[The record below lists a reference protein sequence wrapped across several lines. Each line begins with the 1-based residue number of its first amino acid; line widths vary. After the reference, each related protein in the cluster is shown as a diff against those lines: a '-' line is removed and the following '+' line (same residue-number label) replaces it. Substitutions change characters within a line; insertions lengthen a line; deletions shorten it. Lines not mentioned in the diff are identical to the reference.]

1 MLSDLRFAFRQLVK
15 FPGYTTVVVLTL
27 AFGIAVNAV
36 IFGIVSTMFLQPLA
50 VRDAERLTSVFERS
64 DAFNMPHGLSFLDFQ
79 DIRASSKTLTDSIA
93 YFFSPAHISVPGQK
107 PERGWIEAVTPDAF
121 AKMGVTVVLGRPL
134 QASDGDMPPG
144 QPVAVL
150 THSYWQNHFG
160 SDPAIIGRPVMV
172 NGKQLTI
179 VGVAKPGFDSFSW
192 SLAVHMF
199 VPTGT
204 YAQLRA
210 DGENWFKYRSAKA
223 WKVIGYRAPN
233 VTNDAVNAELAVFAQ
248 RFIKDFPEEHRN
260 SRLMAVPE
268 RRARPDPTVSEIMPA
283 MIVLFTGL
291 CALVL
296 AIACANVANLM
307 SARALAREK
316 ELVVRSALGA
326 SRSRLIRQLLIES
339 VMLAILAGFVGY
351 VISLFGGDALSNSI
365 PTGDMPIRRNP
376 PQGWELFAFTA
387 GISLLAGLIAGLLP
401 ALRSSQINIVESLK
415 QGAQNQAGH
424 TRHRLRNLLVI
435 GQVAVSCLVLV
446 CSALFIRGLNTAGT
460 LNLGFR
466 PEKLIML
473 SFDLGLQGY
482 DEQRGL
488 RFQEQA
494 LERVRAL
501 PGVESAGFSHH
512 VPFNYNISMR
522 DVWPENPTG
531 KTTDG
536 HTSVAFTS
544 VSTGYVTMMGVPLLH
559 GRDLAE
565 SDTAK
570 SQRVAV
576 INEAMAKA
584 FWPGQ
589 NPLGQHFRI
598 DWAGAAPIEVV
609 GLTTTGKYIMLTEE
623 PRPYFYVP
631 QAQRYNMPATLIVRS
646 KTDPSGLT
654 NGLRELFR
662 ELDPDLPISSFST
675 LEEHLNTSVFA
686 LMPLRTGA
694 KLAAMQGLLALAL
707 AVLGLYAVVSY
718 GVTSRTREIG
728 LRMALGATR
737 ADVLHLISREG
748 IRLTLIGLIIGLAA
762 SVLLA
767 MGLARVVYGVRAFDP
782 LTYAGVGIVLTT
794 IAAVACLIPARRATK
809 VDPMVALRAE

>member
-1 MLSDLRFAFRQLVK
+1 MISDLRFAFRQLIK
-15 FPGYTTVVVLTL
+15 FPGHTLVVVLTL
-27 AFGIAVNAV
+27 AFGIAVNTV
-36 IFGIVSTMFLQPLA
+36 IFGIVSRMFLQPLA
-50 VRDAERLTSVFERS
+50 VRDADRLTSVFERS
-64 DAFNMPHGLSFLDFQ
+64 DAFNMPHGVSFLDFQ
-79 DIRASSKTLTDSIA
+79 DIRAGSKTLTDSIA
-93 YFFSPAHISVPGQK
+93 YFFSPAHISAPGQK

-121 AKMGVTVVLGRPL
+121 SKMGVTVVLGRPL
-134 QASDGDMPPG
+134 QASDGEMPPG

-160 SDPAIIGRPVMV
+160 GDPGIIGRPVVV
-172 NGKQLTI
+172 NGKQLTV

-192 SLAVHMF
+192 SLAVNLF
-199 VPTGT
+199 VPTGA
-204 YAQLRA
+204 YAQLRS
-210 DGENWFKYRSAKA
+210 DGDNWFKYRSAKA
-223 WKVIGYRAPN
+223 WKVIGHRAPGI
-233 VTNDAVNAELAVFAQ
+233 TNEAVNAELAIMAQ

-260 SRLMAVPE
+260 SRLLAVPE
-268 RRARPDPTVSEIMPA
+268 RRARPDPSVSEIMPA
-283 MIVLFTGL
+283 MIALFTSL

-296 AIACANVANLM
+296 LIACANVANLM

-339 VMLAILAGFVGY
+339 VMLAILAGLVGY
-351 VISLFGGDALSNSI
+351 LISLFAADALGRSI
-365 PTGDMPIRRNP
+365 PTGDIPIRRNP
-376 PQGWELFAFTA
+376 SQGWDSFAFTA
-387 GISLLAGLIAGLLP
+387 GISLAAGLIAGLLP

-415 QGAQNQAGH
+415 LGTPNQAGQM
-424 TRHRLRNLLVI
+424 RHRLRNLLVI
-435 GQVAVSCLVLV
+435 GQVAISCLVLV
-446 CSALFIRGLNTAGT
+446 CSALFIRSLNAAGT

-473 SFDLGLQGY
+473 SLDLGLQGY
-482 DEQRGL
+482 SEPRGL

-522 DVWPENPTG
+522 NVWPENPTG
-531 KTTDG
+531 KISDG
-536 HTSVAFTS
+536 HANVSFTS
-544 VSTGYVTMMGVPLLH
+544 VSPGFVTMMGVPLLY

-565 SDTAK
+565 ADTVN

-589 NPLGQHFRI
+589 NPIGQHFRI
-598 DWAGAAPIEVV
+598 DWAGAEPIEVV
-609 GLTTTGKYIMLTEE
+609 GLTSTGRYVMITEE

-631 QAQRYNMPATLIVRS
+631 QTQRYDMPATLIVRA
-646 KTDPSGLT
+646 KTDPAGLT
-654 NGLRELFR
+654 LALRQLIR
-662 ELDPDLPISSFST
+662 ELDPDLPVSSFST
-675 LEEHLNTSVFA
+675 LEEHLKTSVFA
-686 LMPLRTGA
+686 LMPMRTGA
-694 KLAAMQGLLALAL
+694 TLAAMQGVLALAL

-737 ADVLHLISREG
+737 GNVLHLISREG
-748 IRLTLIGLIIGLAA
+748 IRLTLTGIAIGLSA

-767 MGLARVVYGVRAFDP
+767 MGLARVVYGIHAFDP
-782 LTYAGVGIVLTT
+782 LTYLGVGLVLTA
-794 IAAVACLIPARRATK
+794 IASIACFLPARRATK